1 MNLKRYLK
9 MNIEIEGMVQDHER
23 RLTKIEVSEARLD
36 ERLNS
41 LVQST
46 NNLKWGMWAFT
57 LLMLL
62 TIIYQAIGPKGF
74 EDVTSTVDPLVQ

>member
-1 MNLKRYLK
+1 
-9 MNIEIEGMVQDHER
+9 MNIQLDEIVQDHEKR
-23 RLTKIEVSEARLD
+23 ITKIEVSEARLD
-36 ERLNS
+36 ERLNA

-62 TIIYQAIGPKGF
+62 TIIYEAIGPKGF
-74 EDVTSTVDPLVQ
+74 KDVTSTVAPMVQQIKQ

>member
-1 MNLKRYLK
+1 MS
-9 MNIEIEGMVQDHER
+9 IEIEGMIQDHEKR
-23 RLTKIEVSEARLD
+23 ITKIEVGEARLD
-36 ERLNS
+36 ERLNA

-46 NNLKWGMWAFT
+46 NNLKWVMWAFT

-74 EDVTSTVDPLVQ
+74 KDVTSTVAPLVQ

>member
-1 MNLKRYLK
+1 MSDQIGDKLEN
-9 MNIEIEGMVQDHER
+9 HEK

-62 TIIYQAIGPKGF
+62 TLIYQAIGPKGF
-74 EDVTSTVDPLVQ
+74 KEVTSTVAPMVQ

>member
-1 MNLKRYLK
+1 MSNT
-9 MNIEIEGMVQDHER
+9 IEDRVDDHEKR
-23 RLTKIEVSEARLD
+23 ITNIEVSEARLD
-36 ERLNS
+36 ERLNA

-74 EDVTSTVDPLVQ
+74 KDVTSTVAPMVNQVKR

>member
-1 MNLKRYLK
+1 
-9 MNIEIEGMVQDHER
+9 MNIEIDEMVQDHEKR
-23 RLTKIEVSEARLD
+23 ITNIEVGEARLD

-57 LLMLL
+57 FIMLL
-62 TIIYQAIGPKGF
+62 TMVWQILGRQGF
-74 EDVTSTVDPLVQ
+74 HDVTEAVGLSPAQTQTAPK